1 MKLDRLIIKAHDVDA
16 ARAAYARFFDAAP
29 TAEGFSI
36 GGIVLAIRPGG
47 DAPEGLAGLVFAVED
62 PDAAAARLGRLGLTS
77 TAEDGEFWLDAAAT
91 WGVRLGLTRVVP
103 RTGEGAISLDHVVIN
118 TPDAE
123 RAAALYGARLGLD
136 FRLDRSAPQ
145 WNARLLFF
153 RAGAATVE
161 ISAPL
166 TREADP
172 GPDRLGGLAWR
183 VDDVAATRACLA
195 AQDFDISEVRVGRK
209 PGTAVCTLRKG
220 VIGAPWLLIGPSGD
234 A

>member
-29 TAEGFSI
+29 TAEGFSV
-36 GGIVLAIRPGG
+36 GGLFLSVRQSDVEA
-47 DAPEGLAGLVFAVED
+47 EGLAGLVFAVED
-62 PDAAAARLGRLGLTS
+62 VDAAAARLGRLGLVS
-77 TAEDGEFWLDAAAT
+77 TAENDELWLDPAAT
-91 WGVRLGLTRVVP
+91 WGVRLALTQESHRA
-103 RTGEGAISLDHVVIN
+103 GGGAFSLDHVVIN

-136 FRLDRSAPQ
+136 FRLDRTAPQ

-153 RAGAATVE
+153 KAGAATVE

-166 TREADP
+166 GRAADP
-172 GPDRLGGLAWR
+172 GDDRFGGLAWR
-183 VDDVAATRACLA
+183 VDDVAATRARLA
-195 AQDFDISEVRVGRK
+195 AQDFDVSEVRIGRK

-220 VIGAPWLLIGPSGD
+220 VVGAPWLLIGPSDG

>member
-1 MKLDRLIIKAHDVDA
+1 MKLDRLIINAHDVDA

-36 GGIVLAIRPGG
+36 GGMALSIRPCG
-47 DAPEGLAGLVFAVED
+47 DKPEGLAGLLFAVED
-62 PDAAAARLGRLGLTS
+62 PDAAAARLGRLGLAS
-77 TAEDGEFWLDAAAT
+77 TAEDGEVWLDAAAT
-91 WGVRLGLTRVVP
+91 WGVRLGLTRAAP
-103 RTGEGAISLDHVVIN
+103 RASEGAISLDHVVIN

-136 FRLDRSAPQ
+136 FRLDRTAPQ

-183 VDDVAATRACLA
+183 VDDVAATRARLA

-209 PGTAVCTLRKG
+209 PGTAVCTLRRG